1 MAKWPPRKLGG
12 HFAVRSAS
20 DTSTS
25 KQSACRIVGLR
36 DIRHSLG
43 CSGGR
48 IVTTLR
54 HEMRRRGAATERSSM
69 CIGVGQGIAS
79 LWEAA

>member
-1 MAKWPPRKLGG
+1 M
-12 HFAVRSAS
+12 
-20 DTSTS
+20 
-25 KQSACRIVGLR
+25 
-36 DIRHSLG
+36 
-43 CSGGR
+43 
-48 IVTTLR
+48 TTLR